1 MRSLL
6 LVLLLCLMPWAVS
19 HATGS
24 GELAEQAHDV
34 VRAATEKVVVSISK
48 NRDIYETDKARFF
61 WELEDVLGPMVDFQ
75 RLTRRIMGSHYR
87 DATPEQRK
95 RFAMVFKRSLLDSY
109 ALALLEFDDYQV
121 RVLPPKTDVE
131 NTLRNTLVDLEVVTS
146 AGQVFPITQS
156 MYFHHHAQRWM
167 AQNVIVNG
175 INVGKLF
182 AEQFEQMVQERDGD
196 IGAAIESWSASL
208 QEQGRQ
214 LRKQA
219 RASDARDK
227 QTEDRP

>member
-6 LVLLLCLMPWAVS
+6 LALLLCLMPWAVS

-75 RLTRRIMGSHYR
+75 RLTRRIMGNYYR
-87 DATPEQRK
+87 EATLEQRK
-95 RFAMVFKRSLLDSY
+95 RFASAFKRSLLSSY
-109 ALALLEFDDYQV
+109 ATGLLEFNDYEV
-121 RVLPPKTDVE
+121 RVLPPKVGVE
-131 NTLRNTLVDLEVVTS
+131 NTLRNTLVDLEVVT
-146 AGQVFPITQS
+146 AGGHVFPLTQS
-156 MYFHHHAQRWM
+156 MYFHHRDRRWM

-182 AEQFEQMVQERDGD
+182 GEQFEQMVQENDGN
-196 IGAAIESWSASL
+196 IGVAIEDWIESL
-208 QEQGRQ
+208 QEQGRK
-214 LRKQA
+214 LRKKA
-219 RASDARDK
+219 
-227 QTEDRP
+227 PGV